1 MSWTTK
7 MLGDVVRLRRGY
19 DLPTSERQDGPY
31 PVLSAGHAIGSHIV
45 PKVPGPGFAVG
56 RATNLGR
63 PVWSDTDFWPLNT
76 TLYAEDFLGNEA
88 RWVYHLFETLDLSG
102 YNSGSAQPML
112 NRNYIAK
119 VPVLVPPLRVQQA
132 IAEVLGALDDKIA
145 TNLEVASTLD
155 EIGAI
160 QFQKI
165 AENSPRSPVGDV
177 ATLVLGGTPNRS
189 VPEYWNGSVPW
200 IASGACNQKIVTQ
213 PTEFITE
220 LGLERSAAKMLPAKT
235 TVVAITGATLGK
247 MGWLGSAMSANQSVV
262 GVHAHSTP
270 AWIYHA
276 LRSEQTQLMN
286 WATGGA
292 QQHVNKG
299 AVAAI
304 EVPFESNRA
313 QVFEALIGP
322 LMDRAVFAMQE
333 NATLTAV
340 RDELLPQLMSG
351 RITVKDAEKRVEEEV

>member
-1 MSWTTK
+1 M
-7 MLGDVVRLRRGY
+7 
-19 DLPTSERQDGPY
+19 
-31 PVLSAGHAIGSHIV
+31 
-45 PKVPGPGFAVG
+45 
-56 RATNLGR
+56 
-63 PVWSDTDFWPLNT
+63 
-76 TLYAEDFLGNEA
+76 
-88 RWVYHLFETLDLSG
+88 
-102 YNSGSAQPML
+102 
-112 NRNYIAK
+112 
-119 VPVLVPPLRVQQA
+119 
-132 IAEVLGALDDKIA
+132 DDKIA